1 MKRILSLVLVLA
13 LIASLGISTAFAAD
27 DGFVDGKFTET
38 RKITVEIY
46 NRNNDGGTDPTNNVW
61 TEYLKK
67 GMLEKYNVEVEYVSV
82 GRWTE
87 TDDIAQL
94 MADKQAPDISYTYGA
109 NTIISYANMKDENGN
124 PGVIDLAPYLEE
136 YKDYIGNVINLLGGE
151 QRFNISPTVVLEQS
165 TLAAM
170 SR

>member
-1 MKRILSLVLVLA
+1 MKKILALVLA
-13 LIASLGISTAFAAD
+13 LALIATLGITSAFAAD

-61 TEYLKK
+61 TEYIKK
-67 GMLEKYNVEVEYVSV
+67 GMLEKYNVEVEFVSV

-94 MADKQAPDISYTYGA
+94 LADGQAPDVSYTYGY
-109 NTIISYANMKDENGN
+109 NTIITYANMKDADGN
-124 PGVIDLAPYLEE
+124 PGVIDLAP
-136 YKDYIGNVINLLGGE
+136 
-151 QRFNISPTVVLEQS
+151 
-165 TLAAM
+165 
-170 SR
+170 

>member
-1 MKRILSLVLVLA
+1 MKRILSLVLMLA
-13 LIASLGISTAFAAD
+13 LIATLGITSAFAAD
-27 DGFVDGKFTET
+27 EGFVDGKFTET
-38 RKITVEIY
+38 RKITVEIF

-87 TDDIAQL
+87 VDDLAQL
-94 MADKQAPDISYTYGA
+94 LAAGNAPDVSYTYGY
-109 NTIISYANMKDENGN
+109 NTIITYANMKDANGN

-136 YKDYIGNVINLLGGE
+136 YKDYTGNILSLLGSDERTCTMTRIPKPAPYG
-151 QRFNISPTVVLEQS
+151 
-165 TLAAM
+165 
-170 SR
+170 

>member
-109 NTIISYANMKDENGN
+109 NTIISYANMKDENGIPYHHLHPQGLAGY
-124 PGVIDLAPYLEE
+124 PGPGSADH
-136 YKDYIGNVINLLGGE
+136 
-151 QRFNISPTVVLEQS
+151 RRRVLQCPGC
-165 TLAAM
+165 LP
-170 SR
+170 

>member
-1 MKRILSLVLVLA
+1 MKKILALVLA
-13 LIASLGISTAFAAD
+13 LALIATLGITSAFAAD

-38 RKITVEIY
+38 RHITVEIY

-82 GRWTE
+82 GRWSE

-94 MADKQAPDISYTYGA
+94 LAGGQARYVRYADG
-109 NTIISYANMKDENGN
+109 
-124 PGVIDLAPYLEE
+124 
-136 YKDYIGNVINLLGGE
+136 
-151 QRFNISPTVVLEQS
+151 
-165 TLAAM
+165 
-170 SR
+170 

>member
-13 LIASLGISTAFAAD
+13 LIAAMGISTAFAAD

-38 RKITVEIY
+38 RHITVEIY

-109 NTIISYANMKDENGN
+109 NTIISYANMVDENGN
-124 PGVIDLAPYLEE
+124 P
-136 YKDYIGNVINLLGGE
+136 
-151 QRFNISPTVVLEQS
+151 VLS
-165 TLAAM
+165 TWLPIWKSTRTTSVTSLPCSAARTTCTM
-170 SR
+170 TRIPPPALCG